1 MLATVLFV
9 SGAVTLAMGVALW
22 DEPARLIRFAYQGQ
36 RLAAGL
42 DRASIEIDGTRWVY
56 AYSDDAPAGAATVV
70 MLHGFT
76 GSKENWYPLARRL
89 RGRYRLLVPDL
100 PGWGESGEKSGSVHG
115 AGVDY
120 GYRAQAQRV
129 ARFIQALAPA
139 GAGERVLLGHS
150 MGGGIAA
157 VTAAGHPGQV
167 DRVGLLA
174 AAGVYFEANGFGE
187 RVLAGENPFAVGDEP
202 SLEHYLGLLF
212 EDDGARPWLPWPVD
226 RIYIGER
233 RASAGFEQSVL
244 DRIGRSDEAFL
255 PGASAAQIDQPTLL
269 LWCRQDAVIDAS
281 AMEIYAREMPQAQ
294 AVLLDGCGH
303 MSLMERSDRVAAAVN
318 ELIERG
324 RPR

>member
-1 MLATVLFV
+1 MALVA
-9 SGAVTLAMGVALW
+9 GVALW
-22 DEPARLIRFAYQGQ
+22 QEPARLIRVAYQAQ

-42 DRASIEIDGTRWVY
+42 DKASVEIDGSRWVY

-76 GSKENWYPLARRL
+76 GSKENWYPLAQRL
-89 RGRYRLLVPDL
+89 RGRYRLLIPDL
-100 PGWGESGEKSGSVHG
+100 PGWGESREESGDGSARENG
-115 AGVDY
+115 ADP

-129 ARFIQALAPA
+129 ARFIQTLAPA

-157 VTAAGHPGQV
+157 VTAAEHPDQV

-174 AAGVYFEANGFGE
+174 AAGVYFQANVFGE
-187 RVLAGENPFAVGDEP
+187 RVLAGENPFAVGDSA

-212 EDDGARPWLPWPVD
+212 EDADARPWLPWPAD
-226 RIYIGER
+226 RIYIDQR
-233 RASAGFEQSVL
+233 RASAAFEQTVL

-255 PGASAAQIDQPTLL
+255 PGASAARIRQPALL

-281 AMEIYAREMPQAQ
+281 AMTLYAREMPQARE
-294 AVLLDGCGH
+294 VLLDGCGH
-303 MSLMERSDRVAAAVN
+303 MSLMERPDRVAAAVDT
-318 ELIERG
+318 LIERG
-324 RPR
+324 QPR